1 MWKHSCTG
9 CVCSVS
15 LVGEQDLSC
24 MQVMSFLRFCWQLS
38 PQQELRLEM
47 EGLHLKLS
55 VRQVFPLING
65 HIGPIRD
72 PFQSQGTEGKA
83 RRVIPKV
90 PQFYLHV
97 CFPPLLGLGPSPQS
111 QVASKHEGQTWA
123 LSSCLRQRFELSL
136 MLCLRYQQLF
146 PLLGSDAALGMSCIC
161 P

>member
-1 MWKHSCTG
+1 
-9 CVCSVS
+9 
-15 LVGEQDLSC
+15 
-24 MQVMSFLRFCWQLS
+24 
-38 PQQELRLEM
+38 M

-97 CFPPLLGLGPSPQS
+97 CFPSLLGLGPSPQS